1 MIHRRDEFRGAQAT
15 IDKVH
20 QLAKDGKINLFTQY
34 QMASVKGDKNLES
47 IDIKHDNNE
56 IKNLKTDYVL
66 GFFGLIMQLGP
77 IANWGLNIDK
87 KTIEVDTEKFETN
100 QKGIYAVGDICNYPG
115 KLKLILSG
123 FHEGALAARAC
134 FKLARPNEKY
144 RFEFTTSSK
153 TIKERLGV
161 KKVIELYSANTPN
174 GKKISIMLEEI
185 GYEYK
190 VINIDLNK
198 GDQFKPEFKKIS
210 PFSKIPVIIDQDNNK
225 NIFESGAILMYL
237 AEQSGKFYDTKDRLE
252 INQWLMAQM
261 GYVGPMLGQHHQFH
275 HYNPGK
281 SQFGEERYFKISK
294 RIYEELD
301 ERLSKSRFLAGEN
314 YTIADI
320 GTFPWIARHEW
331 HDIGLKNYKNLT
343 RWYVEISEREA
354 VKKGFKF
361 MNKDEVPPKP

>member
-1 MIHRRDEFRGAQAT
+1 
-15 IDKVH
+15 
-20 QLAKDGKINLFTQY
+20 
-34 QMASVKGDKNLES
+34 
-47 IDIKHDNNE
+47 
-56 IKNLKTDYVL
+56 
-66 GFFGLIMQLGP
+66 
-77 IANWGLNIDK
+77 
-87 KTIEVDTEKFETN
+87 
-100 QKGIYAVGDICNYPG
+100 
-115 KLKLILSG
+115 
-123 FHEGALAARAC
+123 
-134 FKLARPNEKY
+134 
-144 RFEFTTSSK
+144 
-153 TIKERLGV
+153 
-161 KKVIELYSANTPN
+161 
-174 GKKISIMLEEI
+174 MLEEI

-190 VINIDLNK
+190 VVNIDLNK

-261 GYVGPMLGQHHQFH
+261 GYIGPMLGQHHQFH

-294 RIYEELD
+294 RIYEELE

-361 MNKDEVPPKP
+361 MNKNEIPPKP

>member
-1 MIHRRDEFRGAQAT
+1 M
-15 IDKVH
+15 
-20 QLAKDGKINLFTQY
+20 
-34 QMASVKGDKNLES
+34 
-47 IDIKHDNNE
+47 
-56 IKNLKTDYVL
+56 
-66 GFFGLIMQLGP
+66 
-77 IANWGLNIDK
+77 
-87 KTIEVDTEKFETN
+87 
-100 QKGIYAVGDICNYPG
+100 
-115 KLKLILSG
+115 
-123 FHEGALAARAC
+123 
-134 FKLARPNEKY
+134 
-144 RFEFTTSSK
+144 
-153 TIKERLGV
+153 
-161 KKVIELYSANTPN
+161 IELYSANTPN

-190 VINIDLNK
+190 VININLNK
-198 GDQFKPEFKKIS
+198 GDQFNPEFKKIS
-210 PFSKIPVIIDQDNNK
+210 PLSKIPVIIDQDKNK

-301 ERLSKSRFLAGEN
+301 ARLSKSRFLAGEN

-331 HDIGLKNYKNLT
+331 HDIGLKDYKNLT